1 MDRSSATM
9 MRYSFENMGQ
19 LARHLHVVDNHGLLF
34 LRDERKAGAAQRRV
48 ILELE
53 VKELAQRTVVR
64 GEVVARSE
72 GQLPGAWLQFSDT
85 RLARRLQKGQ
95 LASRDRRLSGEQLL
109 QLTVASGSLIVQL
122 LDIGG
127 GGLRVRSFSGLSPG
141 QACSVRVLG
150 GRAEKTDLGDARVLR
165 VDGQEAG
172 LRFAVKNSPAVLRY
186 LRTLEEAW
194 DRAVRLEHPPDC
206 CKLRGPIEPSLPKLR
221 KQDMP

>member
-1 MDRSSATM
+1 MERSATM
-9 MRYSFENMGQ
+9 MRYRFDSMGQ

-34 LRDERKAGAAQRRV
+34 LRDEKKAAAGSRRV
-48 ILELE
+48 LLELE
-53 VKELAQRTVVR
+53 VKELSQKTVLR

-72 GQLPGAWLQFSDT
+72 GQLPGSWLQFSDI

-95 LASRDRRLSGEQLL
+95 FNRRDRRLSGEQLL
-109 QLTVASGSLIVQL
+109 QLTGPSGSLIVQL

-127 GGLRVRSFSGLSPG
+127 GGLRVRSAQGLSAG
-141 QACSVRVLG
+141 QTCSVRVLG
-150 GRAEKTDLGDARVLR
+150 ARSVQADLGNARVLR

-172 LRFAVKNSPAVLRY
+172 LRFSLRDAPAVLRY

-194 DRAVRLEHPPDC
+194 DKAVRLEHPPEC